1 LIRRTVILFGV
12 LVLAVA
18 AWVLLFRRYDRQWQ
32 TKPMAPTQKKVSAR
46 PAKALELKRATTSGK
61 SPAEVWAGLLKD
73 GVPKLSAEQVEAYVE
88 GCGRDARSLLVAKRM
103 TGDLDYLRE
112 AALAH
117 PEDPMVQLE
126 VALTPAASPE
136 ERRVALDLFRA
147 LEPDNA
153 VGDYLSAHL
162 SFSQGDY
169 AAAAQGLLD
178 SLDHGALADYNGQLM
193 DGAEQAYRESGLDP
207 LSAQLAAMAGA
218 LRPTLT
224 PMREVARHLDG
235 LKDEFLKSGDL
246 DAAEPSVRI
255 GIDLGQKL
263 QVQGPYLIDQLVG
276 MGIEK
281 NFLEQL
287 DPLTPVGVG
296 GLTVGERLA
305 SLEAQKNDIQTSV
318 AAFGEAA
325 AKMDEAT
332 SKEYFLRLRRDGELS
347 AMKWVLSK

>member
-1 LIRRTVILFGV
+1 MIRRTVILFAV
-12 LVLAVA
+12 LVFAVA

-32 TKPMAPTQKKVSAR
+32 TKPMAPTRSKAVTR
-46 PAKALELKRATTSGK
+46 PAKPLELKPAAGGK

-73 GVPKLSAEQVEAYVE
+73 GVPKLSAEQVESYVE
-88 GCGRDARSLLVAKRM
+88 GCGRDARSLLVAKRLS
-103 TGDLDYLRE
+103 GDLEYLRE
-112 AALAH
+112 AALLH

-147 LEPDNA
+147 LEPDNS

-178 SLDHGALADYNGQLM
+178 SLEHGALADYNGQLM

-218 LRPTLT
+218 LRPTIA
-224 PMREVARHLDG
+224 PIREVAKHLDG
-235 LKDEFLKSGDL
+235 LKDEFLKSGDF

-255 GIDLGQKL
+255 GIDIGQKL
-263 QVQGPYLIDQLVG
+263 QGQGPYLIDQLVG
-276 MGIEK
+276 ISIEK
-281 NFLEQL
+281 NFLDQL
-287 DPLTPVGVG
+287 DPLTPVGASG
-296 GLTVGERLA
+296 QTAGQRLA
-305 SLEAQKNDIQTSV
+305 LLETQKNDIQSSV
-318 AAFGEAA
+318 AAFAEAST
-325 AKMDEAT
+325 KMDEAT
-332 SKEYFLRLRRDGELS
+332 AKEYFLRLRRDGELS

>member
-1 LIRRTVILFGV
+1 MIRRTVILFSV

-32 TKPMAPTQKKVSAR
+32 TKPMAPTRSKAVAR
-46 PAKALELKRATTSGK
+46 PAKALELKPTAGGK

-73 GVPKLSAEQVEAYVE
+73 GVPKLSAEQVEAYVD
-88 GCGRDARSLLVAKRM
+88 GCGRDARSLLVAKRLS
-103 TGDLDYLRE
+103 GDLDYLRE
-112 AALAH
+112 AALLH

-126 VALTPAASPE
+126 VALTPAASE
-136 ERRVALDLFRA
+136 AERRLALDLFRA
-147 LEPDNA
+147 LEPDNS

-178 SLDHGALADYNGQLM
+178 SLDHGALADYTGQLM

-207 LSAQLAAMAGA
+207 LAAQLAAMAGA
-218 LRPTLT
+218 LRPTIA
-224 PMREVARHLDG
+224 PMREVAKHLDG

-246 DAAEPSVRI
+246 DAAEPAVRI
-255 GIDLGQKL
+255 GIDIGQKL
-263 QVQGPYLIDQLVG
+263 QGQGPYLIDQLVG

-281 NFLEQL
+281 NFLDQL
-287 DPLTPVGVG
+287 DPLTPVGASG
-296 GLTVGERLA
+296 QTAGQRLA
-305 SLEAQKNDIQTSV
+305 LLEAQKNDIQVSV
-318 AAFGEAA
+318 AAFAEAS

-332 SKEYFLRLRRDGELS
+332 SKEYFVRLRRDGELS